1 MIVKTVR
8 WHKFRPQSMMKPSR
22 VCSQLVSL
30 RKAPLCADMME
41 INFFDGIKY
50 CYSSF
55 SNMYI
60 TVLVT
65 TTQYAK

>member
-1 MIVKTVR
+1 
-8 WHKFRPQSMMKPSR
+8 MMKPSR

-30 RKAPLCADMME
+30 RKVPLCADME
-41 INFFDGIKY
+41 INLLDGIKY